1 MLDLRQEK
9 LNRLEM
15 NRVILNSAFVF
26 FITLTFLTSCNE
38 SKKTKSDTK
47 KVQWKF
53 MQTIKLPQKVRPLS
67 IAIENDEIW
76 LSDPENKRVL
86 KINLKGEVLDSIT
99 NLERPMNIEL
109 QDGKLYIPEYLS
121 DRILVMTKNSKDSL
135 SLINH
140 LNAPA
145 SVDVLAKQI
154 AIADF
159 YNHRIVLRNQDKILV
174 FGEKGSQNGQFHY
187 PTDVKLYQNEIY
199 VADAYNNRVQV
210 FDNIGVFKRII
221 GADAGIN
228 VASGLDIT
236 ENTIAITDQENNRVL
251 IFDLEDNLVQILTEK
266 INYPTD
272 VFLIGDELWVANFK
286 INELT
291 IFQKK

>member
-1 MLDLRQEK
+1 
-9 LNRLEM
+9 M
-15 NRVILNSAFVF
+15 NRVIAF
-26 FITLTFLTSCNE
+26 FITIAFLYSCNDAE
-38 SKKTKSDTK
+38 KAKSYTK
-47 KVQWKF
+47 KAHWVFK
-53 MQTIKLPQKVRPLS
+53 QTIKLPKKIRPLS

-76 LSDPENKRVL
+76 LSDPENNRGL
-86 KINLKGEVLDSIT
+86 KINIKGELLDSIT
-99 NLERPMNIEL
+99 SLQRPMNIDL
-109 QDGKLYIPEYLS
+109 KDGKLYIPEYLS
-121 DRILVMTKNSKDSL
+121 DRVLVMTKNSKDSL
-135 SLINH
+135 SLVNQ

-145 SVDVLAKQI
+145 SIDVMEKQI

-159 YNHRIVLRNQDKILV
+159 YNHRIVVRNINKDLV

-210 FDNIGVFKRII
+210 FDNTGVFKKTI

-228 VASGLDIT
+228 VASGLDVM
-236 ENTIAITDQENNRVL
+236 ENTIAITDQENSRVL
-251 IFDLEDNLVQILTEK
+251 IFDFEDNLVQVLTEK

-272 VFLIGDELWVANFK
+272 VFLIRNELWVANFK

>member
-1 MLDLRQEK
+1 
-9 LNRLEM
+9 M
-15 NRVILNSAFVF
+15 NRVIAI
-26 FITLTFLTSCNE
+26 FITIAFLTSCND

-47 KVQWKF
+47 KVQWEFK
-53 MQTIKLPQKVRPLS
+53 QAIKLPQKVRPLS

-76 LSDPENKRVL
+76 LSDPENNRVL
-86 KINLKGEVLDSIT
+86 KINLKSEILDSIT

-121 DRILVMTKNSKDSL
+121 DRVLVMTKNSKDSL
-135 SLINH
+135 SLINQ

-145 SVDVLAKQI
+145 SVDVSTSQI

-159 YNHRIVLRNQDKILV
+159 YNHRIVLRNQDKDFF

-187 PTDVKLYQNEIY
+187 PTDVKFYQNEIY

-210 FDNIGVFKRII
+210 FDNTGVFKTII

-228 VASGLDIT
+228 VASGLDVS

-251 IFDLEDNLVQILTEK
+251 IFDLEGKIVQILTEK

-272 VFLIGDELWVANFK
+272 VILIDNELWVANFK
-286 INELT
+286 TNELT